1 MNILRINRIIDGGIQ
16 MSEEEFYK
24 WLGQCLRDLRKLK
37 KQTQEEICQSYP
49 LARSSLANIER
60 GRHVISAY
68 NLYLLLHVLDVPL
81 ETLMK
86 KTIQKKENPA

>member
-1 MNILRINRIIDGGIQ
+1 

-24 WLGQCLRDLRKLK
+24 WLGERLRDLRKLK
-37 KQTQEEICQSYP
+37 KQTQEELCQNYH

-68 NLYLLLHVLDVPL
+68 NLYLLLQVLDAPL
-81 ETLMK
+81 ESLLKNHLQNSNSTHK
-86 KTIQKKENPA
+86 ISS

>member
-1 MNILRINRIIDGGIQ
+1 

-24 WLGQCLRDLRKLK
+24 WLGLCLRDLRKLK
-37 KQTQEEICQSYP
+37 KKTQEEICQNHP

-68 NLYLLLHVLDVPL
+68 NLYLLLCVLDVPL
-81 ETLMK
+81 ESLMRNI
-86 KTIQKKENPA
+86 IQKEDLNNKYSLKCIKR

>member
-1 MNILRINRIIDGGIQ
+1 

-24 WLGQCLRDLRKLK
+24 WLGQYLRDLRKLK
-37 KQTQEEICQSYP
+37 KKTQEEICQSYP

-60 GRHVISAY
+60 GRHVISVY

-81 ETLMK
+81 ESLMK
-86 KTIQKKENPA
+86 NIIQKEDSNKQILS

>member
-1 MNILRINRIIDGGIQ
+1 

-24 WLGQCLRDLRKLK
+24 WLGEYLRDLRKLK
-37 KQTQEEICQSYP
+37 KQTQEEICKSYH

-68 NLYLLLHVLDVPL
+68 NLYLLLQILDVPL
-81 ETLMK
+81 ESLLGNNYQE
-86 KTIQKKENPA
+86 ISNSRKEKFY

>member
-1 MNILRINRIIDGGIQ
+1 MT
-16 MSEEEFYK
+16 EEEFYK

-37 KQTQEEICQSYP
+37 NQTQAEICQTHP

-68 NLYLLLHVLDVPL
+68 NLYLLLHIMDVPL
-81 ETLMK
+81 ESVMEYILQQEVLNK
-86 KTIQKKENPA
+86 VIPS

>member
-1 MNILRINRIIDGGIQ
+1 

-24 WLGQCLRDLRKLK
+24 WLGEQLRDLRKLK
-37 KQTQEEICQSYP
+37 KQTQEELCQNYH

-68 NLYLLLHVLDVPL
+68 NLYLLLQVLDAPL
-81 ETLMK
+81 ELLLKNHLQNSSSTHK
-86 KTIQKKENPA
+86 ISS

>member
-1 MNILRINRIIDGGIQ
+1 

-24 WLGQCLRDLRKLK
+24 WLGEQLRDLRKLK
-37 KQTQEEICQSYP
+37 KQTQEELCQNYH

-68 NLYLLLHVLDVPL
+68 NLYLLLQVLDAPL
-81 ETLMK
+81 ESLLK
-86 KTIQKKENPA
+86 NHLQNSNLIDEISS

>member
-1 MNILRINRIIDGGIQ
+1 

-24 WLGQCLRDLRKLK
+24 WLGERLRDLRKLK
-37 KQTQEEICQSYP
+37 KQTQEELCQNYH

-68 NLYLLLHVLDVPL
+68 NLYLLLQVLDAPL
-81 ETLMK
+81 ESLLKNDLQNSILTDE
-86 KTIQKKENPA
+86 ISS

>member
-1 MNILRINRIIDGGIQ
+1 

-24 WLGQCLRDLRKLK
+24 WLGERLRDLRKLK
-37 KQTQEEICQSYP
+37 KQTQEELCQNYH

-68 NLYLLLHVLDVPL
+68 NLYLLLQVLDAPL
-81 ETLMK
+81 ESLLKNHLQNSNLTDE
-86 KTIQKKENPA
+86 ISS

>member
-1 MNILRINRIIDGGIQ
+1 

-24 WLGQCLRDLRKLK
+24 WLGERLRDLRKLK
-37 KQTQEEICQSYP
+37 KQTQEELCQDYH

-68 NLYLLLHVLDVPL
+68 NLYLLLQVLDAPL
-81 ETLMK
+81 ESLLKINLQNSNLTDE
-86 KTIQKKENPA
+86 ISS